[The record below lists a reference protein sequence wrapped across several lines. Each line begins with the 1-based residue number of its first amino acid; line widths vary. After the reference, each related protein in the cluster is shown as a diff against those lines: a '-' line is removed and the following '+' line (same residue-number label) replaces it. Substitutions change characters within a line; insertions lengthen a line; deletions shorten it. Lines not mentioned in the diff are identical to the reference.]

1 MKGSMREKRPGY
13 WGLRVF
19 EGADPLT
26 GKKGY
31 RTTTFRG
38 TKRQAQS
45 ALAGMVT
52 EVDGGVVEPR
62 KCSVAELLA
71 AWLEHIEHVGRPG
84 RPSSVTAGWCASS
97 QTGSTRC
104 RWAGSRPRSST
115 TCTGSGR
122 NRRAG
127 SRRRSCGSTPRCG
140 PLSPRPRTPS
150 CSAFW
155 VDADPAL
162 PTISA
167 AVRWGWLERNPVA
180 RARSPSAEEPIPP
193 NRVGPGLGRLP
204 RIGRGGPPARPA
216 PPPGVAAPRRRRG
229 DHDGVR
235 PARPPGHVDDPAHLQ
250 PPHARRRRP
259 GAEIVRKAF
268 AQPVKP
274 EDPEPEGS

>member
-104 RWAGSRPRSST
+104 RWAGVTPKVVDDLYRLRSKPASRKPATVLRFHT
-115 TCTGSGR
+115 ALRAAFAQAENAIVFRILGRCGSGLAHDFR
-122 NRRAG
+122 CRALG
-127 SRRRSCGSTPRCG
+127 LARTQSGG
-140 PLSPRPRTPS
+140 PG
-150 CSAFW
+150 
-155 VDADPAL
+155 
-162 PTISA
+162 
-167 AVRWGWLERNPVA
+167 AVAEP
-180 RARSPSAEEPIPP
+180 EEPIPP

-259 GAEIVRKAF
+259 GAEIIRKAF